1 MKKVVHLKRALPLIC
16 NALNL
21 QKFLN
26 ISVEVLPKKAK
37 FQAKNCRNNT
47 CAFSLVE
54 MLMALL
60 VASLLLAA
68 LAPVMT
74 KKFSETVN
82 FEGVVPNPG
91 EPTKKVVYLTDPG
104 DGEWDVP
111 NGIRNFTITTVGAG
125 GGGGAGSN
133 YGCVV
138 FTTTATPTGSLLG
151 TDNEY
156 CEHVRNDGNASF
168 TLPDGVNEIY
178 VSLVG
183 GGGGGGAGSAKSDD
197 VKIARWA
204 TAGTYT
210 WDVPQV
216 LKGDRVYVVMK
227 GGGGGGGGAD
237 QGGGGGGAAGGTN
250 QTTYDIPENK
260 SQIKVII
267 GGGGKG
273 GYYWTTPGEGGY
285 NGGQKGQLGAGGGG
299 GGACNFDN
307 GAITAFG
314 GGGGA
319 GQCLGAAG
327 WYGQGVWSTVFNY
340 GGAGR
345 TGGNC
350 GPYNGL
356 GGKSG
361 GDGAPGGGWPLG
373 MNGKN
378 GNVGSNGQAMG
389 AARGG
394 GNACG
399 GDTEAG
405 NGGYGVDFDMY
416 SGNSSV
422 GGGAGGG
429 GGGTGWGCSTS
440 APTGCG
446 AAGQTNPVTI
456 AKAETGAGGAG
467 ASCGWNDRGNH
478 TGGEGGDGRIDVRYV
493 LHNYGG
499 AGGMSGPVVP
509 RSRIALSNSM
519 KGGNTITVN
528 LGRGGKGGDRI
539 VITDASTSNAN
550 MRTINTTG
558 VLNSSTDLIN
568 AKGNAGTV
576 STVKFGTNVL
586 ATTGSGGCGGGYQT
600 TAGGAIGNGTC
611 NPNCGTRH
619 MDGSCSDV
627 NWSFHANQG
636 GSAGNANA
644 GGNSTVLVWDGS
656 NMSNSAGGNSSSW
669 AARNGISGTV
679 GNGGSGS
686 YYGGYGGKGGD
697 GYVKIEWGLA
707 RNLDKSEAIRYSG
720 GGGSAGEKI
729 TKKIVISPITRKI
742 KYRIGAGG
750 NGGSF
755 NSNTLQMMDGS
766 NGGDT
771 SFGSGSEGF
780 TAVVSKGGRGG
791 KSVRINSTYD
801 SYFMITSLVGNN
813 GNGGIAECN
822 VNNNCIESMNG
833 IDGDHNKGGN
843 GGQSGG
849 VTPEGGNETSI
860 NGSDGVN
867 FDGSSGGGNGGGGG
881 ISANRNYG
889 KGGKGANGYI
899 KIEYLD

>member
-183 GGGGGGAGSAKSDD
+183 GGGGGGAGSANLASKDWS
-197 VKIARWA
+197 
-204 TAGTYT
+204 TPGTYT
-210 WDVPQV
+210 WSVPQI
-216 LKGDRVYVVMK
+216 LKGDRTIVEMV

-237 QGGGGGGAAGGTN
+237 QGGGGGGASGGFVDHTFYN
-250 QTTYDIPENK
+250 VASNK
-260 SQIKVII
+260 NEIKVIV

-273 GYYWTTPGEGGY
+273 GVYWNNPGAGGY
-285 NGGQKGQLGAGGGG
+285 NGGGAGAANTGGGGG
-299 GGACNFDN
+299 GGASNFAD

-319 GQCLGAAG
+319 GQCLSGAGWHALGGAA
-327 WYGQGVWSTVFNY
+327 WKIAYNN
-340 GGAGR
+340 GGFSR
-345 TGGNC
+345 TGGVC
-350 GPYNGL
+350 GPYDGK

-361 GDGAPGGGWPLG
+361 GDGATGGGVVRGGWGATGQLG
-373 MNGKN
+373 DDGR
-378 GNVGSNGQAMG
+378 AMG

-394 GNACG
+394 QG
-399 GDTEAG
+399 GAAGLTENNYG

-416 SGNSSV
+416 SGDANV

-429 GGGTGWGCSTS
+429 GGGSAWAPGTS

-446 AAGQTNPVTI
+446 VANGPRGVKI
-456 AKAETGAGGAG
+456 PKATMGAGGAG
-467 ASCGWNDRGNH
+467 ASCGWNANGTTD
-478 TGGEGGDGRIDVRYV
+478 GGDGGDGKVIAWY
-493 LHNYGG
+493 LTHLYGG
-499 AGGMSGPVVP
+499 SAGRAGAVVP
-509 RSRIALSNSM
+509 RSRVGLTSSM
-519 KGGNTITVN
+519 KGGHIITVN
-528 LGRGGKGGDRI
+528 LGRGGTGGDR
-539 VITDASTSNAN
+539 VIINSIGGGVVKSTKNTAGTVNNSTSLVNAH
-550 MRTINTTG
+550 
-558 VLNSSTDLIN
+558 
-568 AKGNAGTV
+568 GNAGTA
-576 STVKFGTNVL
+576 STIKFGTTTL
-586 ATTGSGGCGGGYQT
+586 ASTGGGACGGGYQT
-600 TAGGAIGNGTC
+600 TSSGVIGNGAC
-611 NPNCGTRH
+611 IDYCGTRH
-619 MDGSCSDV
+619 IDGSCADV
-627 NWSFHANQG
+627 NWNWHGHQG
-636 GSAGNANA
+636 GFEGSASAG
-644 GGNSTVLVWDGS
+644 GKSTPLVWDGDS
-656 NMSNSAGGNSSSW
+656 GTSLGTGGTLTS
-669 AARNGISGTV
+669 RNGS
-679 GNGGSGS
+679 NGLAGLGGAGA